1 SYNNESLE
9 NILGVEFKN
18 YKGILPLI
26 NIPIEIIEAEIL
38 LQDDGSDD
46 VATTSILNSRGTAN
60 TLEEETDFNDFLDEY
75 KKIIGSNKK
84 MGISVIL
91 N

>member
-1 SYNNESLE
+1 PYHRAEGCWKHYLSKPCIPCPVCGKPTSADP
-9 NILGVEFKN
+9 GR
-18 YKGILPLI
+18 YKKY
-26 NIPIEIIEAEIL
+26 
-38 LQDDGSDD
+38 
-46 VATTSILNSRGTAN
+46 ATLNSRSTAN
-60 TLEEETDFNDFLDEY
+60 TLEEETDFNDFLDKY